1 MHAAMLSVCHA
12 PSLTAPQPG
21 KKKMNVFKLYLLV
34 PGAIVIS
41 VLASLIW
48 LNTAG
53 VNYLNAAHVEFPPV
67 SLAMQAAPVN
77 TQPAAPPQDNTALW
91 IALISSLVLNF
102 FAFVSGMFNT
112 WLQFKLKMAFKDT
125 QASLDENTV
134 ITQQTK
140 TAVKESLA
148 DRSNH

>member
-1 MHAAMLSVCHA
+1 
-12 PSLTAPQPG
+12 
-21 KKKMNVFKLYLLV
+21 MNVFKFYLLV
-34 PGAIVIS
+34 PGAVA
-41 VLASLIW
+41 VTVAACLVW

-53 VNYLNAAHVEFPPV
+53 VNYLKAAHVEFPAI
-67 SLAMQAAPVN
+67 SIAAQSPIT
-77 TQPAAPPQDNTALW
+77 TQPVQPPVVAQPAQPPQDNTALW